1 MVDGLP
7 FDRSDEFEKSIQDRG
22 FSDEAIGFLMLCFQA
37 ANGTAPP
44 GIAGKFVAKPDPV
57 YVMASQIGQC
67 AVAHYCGVGS
77 DRSLRRMTDQL
88 SQCGLLVKRT
98 TRTPAGRQTAYVVLL
113 QKLFQMPVVGNDNP
127 IDSICDILQAGGVD
141 ALCGTAS
148 QSMVVRQET
157 NAAFAEHLQER
168 LTMTENHPEVKLSSI
183 SDDHVRLIAGFAVGR
198 SDPMS
203 PRERVELFA
212 GYWRDA
218 KIREGNLISD
228 DCVNLL
234 ALFLHWGRNKIKQT
248 SSQNPR
254 GRCVA
259 TWWKNRHT
267 MPLTNTIRPQE
278 VAEARRMLESKRKP
292 AEPDSESTIRKS
304 VSCNSEAALAK
315 YHASR
320 PSVSVA
326 VSVTESRD
334 ATGTQV
340 PSLGEISRRRL
351 SDRFTQTAGYR
362 MSKGIESE

>member
-1 MVDGLP
+1 VDAGLP
-7 FDRSDEFEKSIQDRG
+7 FDRSDEFETSVQDRG
-22 FSDEAIGFLMLCFQA
+22 FSEEAIGFLMLCFQA

-44 GIAGKFVAKPDPV
+44 GIAGKFIAKPDPV
-57 YVMASQIGQC
+57 YVMASHIGQC
-67 AVAHYCGVGS
+67 AIAHYCGVGS

-88 SQCGLLVKRT
+88 SHCGVLVKRT

-113 QKLFQMPVVGNDNP
+113 QKLFQMPIVGTDNP
-127 IDSICDILQAGGVD
+127 IDLICDILSAGGVD
-141 ALCGTAS
+141 ALCGTATES
-148 QSMVVRQET
+148 EAVRQET

-168 LTMTENHPEVKLSSI
+168 LKMTENHPEIKLASI

-248 SSQNPR
+248 NSQNPR

-267 MPLTNTIRPQE
+267 MPLSNTLRPQE
-278 VAEARRMLESKRKP
+278 VAEARRMLEAKPRP
-292 AEPDSESTIRKS
+292 AEQKSETSPKPVVPVSSSESSGHHTVSHKS
-304 VSCNSEAALAK
+304 S
-315 YHASR
+315 
-320 PSVSVA
+320 PVA
-326 VSVTESRD
+326 VSVTESRE

-340 PSLGEISRRRL
+340 PTLGEISRRRL

-362 MSKGIESE
+362 ISKGIESE